1 MVKSTKKQR
10 LSDEKKIFS
19 AVHKHYHNNIDQI
32 AKDCGFSRKKTLKL
46 IDKLEKNKM
55 IWGYA
60 AIVDETEKDMCHFF
74 MLIKKTAKPLDK
86 ETIEKIDAM
95 QLEDLT
101 VDLQVE
107 IESNCYVHGPYDWL
121 VSFIAPDITEA
132 KKFSDAIKSQFP
144 GCIQHIEI
152 IQTLC
157 FVKRHYIPSPDKIK
171 LSDFM

>member
-1 MVKSTKKQR
+1 MEKSTKKQL

-19 AVHKHYHNNIDQI
+19 AIHKQYHNNIDLI

-46 IDKLEKNKM
+46 INKLEKNKM

-60 AIVDETEKDMCHFF
+60 AIVDEAENDMCHFF

-86 ETIEKIDAM
+86 KTIEKIDAI

-101 VDLQVE
+101 VDLKVE
-107 IESNCYVHGPYDWL
+107 IESNCYVHGTYDWL
-121 VSFIAPDITEA
+121 VSFIAPDINEA
-132 KKFSDAIKSQFP
+132 KKFSETIKSEFP
-144 GCIQHIEI
+144 GCIEHIEI

-157 FVKRHYIPSPDKIK
+157 FVKRHYIFRPDKIK
-171 LSDFM
+171 LSDLM